1 MKIFVVK
8 LNLNIYLIF
17 LSKDDAEINI
27 LLSNSNDIRHIL
39 KTFFENFENNKKK
52 YKIKFYIYE
61 RHREN
66 IARLLVFMH
75 IIHDIQLSM
84 RDRIELFME
93 IYGNTL
99 LSSRTADYLNNL
111 SKILIK

>member
-1 MKIFVVK
+1 
-8 LNLNIYLIF
+8 
-17 LSKDDAEINI
+17 
-27 LLSNSNDIRHIL
+27 
-39 KTFFENFENNKKK
+39 
-52 YKIKFYIYE
+52 
-61 RHREN
+61 
-66 IARLLVFMH
+66 MH